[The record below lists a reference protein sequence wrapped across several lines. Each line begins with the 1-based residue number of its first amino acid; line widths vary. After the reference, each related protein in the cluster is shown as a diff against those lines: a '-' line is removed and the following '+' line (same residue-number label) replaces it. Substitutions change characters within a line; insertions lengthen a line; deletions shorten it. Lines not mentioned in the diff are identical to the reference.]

1 VFAIVGR
8 DRQIDR
14 QGQLAIWPTGKKK
27 KKKKKKGEGED
38 KEEQQKKRRGR

>member
-27 KKKKKKGEGED
+27 KKKGEGED
-38 KEEQQKKRRGR
+38 KEEQQRKRRGR